1 MDEMIPALWI
11 HLGGMD
17 RIREIK
23 EKIKPEYLEV
33 DLVLPVKGSEEQEGG
48 FFAFYVG
55 RTLSFGWDALVSIRL
70 GFGVNVPNPV
80 AYKSLQQVLEGGQAV
95 LSEGEVDNP
104 GKEFFPRCKGEA
116 EIMGHLRIT
125 CHE

>member
-1 MDEMIPALWI
+1 MIPALWT
-11 HLGGMD
+11 HLGGMG

-33 DLVLPVKGSEEQEGG
+33 DLVYQSKVPRSRKEV

-55 RTLSFGWDALVSIRL
+55 RALSFGWDALVSIRL

-80 AYKSLQQVLEGGQAV
+80 AYESLQQVLEGG
-95 LSEGEVDNP
+95 
-104 GKEFFPRCKGEA
+104 
-116 EIMGHLRIT
+116 
-125 CHE
+125 